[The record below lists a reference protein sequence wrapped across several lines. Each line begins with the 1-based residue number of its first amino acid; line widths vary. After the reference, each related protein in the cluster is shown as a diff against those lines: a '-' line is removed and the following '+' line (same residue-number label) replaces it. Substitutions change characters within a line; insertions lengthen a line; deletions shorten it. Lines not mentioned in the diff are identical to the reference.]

1 MLTSMTGHGQA
12 VVQDDSVRVLA
23 EVRSVNNRFL
33 KTHIHS
39 DLDVNRAAQLE
50 SLLKQHIAR
59 GNVNLKVVYERINQ
73 QNNLQINAAVVRSY
87 WLQLAEI
94 AGNSQHVNVESI
106 LGLPGVVT
114 ESLIEDDSDIW
125 PLIEQAVTEAL
136 QQLTVMRQQEGAAM
150 KSDILQNCDHIDRDL
165 DRIRELAPT
174 VAENY
179 EDRIRERMKGLLE
192 KYQIEPQAVDLV
204 REIGLFAERADISE
218 EIVRLSSHLQ
228 QFREV
233 CEGKESN
240 GRKLDFLV
248 QEFLRETNTI
258 GSKASHSEIASCVVS
273 IKTSIERIRE
283 MVQNVE

>member
-1 MLTSMTGHGQA
+1 MTGHGQA
-12 VVQDDSVRVLA
+12 VVQDDTARVLA
-23 EVRSVNNRFL
+23 EVRTVNNRFL
-33 KTHIHS
+33 KTHIHC
-39 DLDVNRAAQLE
+39 DLDVNRTAQLE

-59 GNVNLKVVYERINQ
+59 GNVNLKVVFERINQ
-73 QNNLQINAAVVRSY
+73 QNNLKINASVVRAY

-94 AGNSQHVNVESI
+94 AGSSQHVNVESI
-106 LGLPGVVT
+106 LSLPGVVS
-114 ESLIEDDSDIW
+114 ESLVDDDSDVW
-125 PLIEQAVTEAL
+125 PLIEQAVLESL
-136 QQLTVMRQQEGAAM
+136 KQLKSMRQQEGAAM
-150 KSDILQNCDHIDRDL
+150 KSDILLNCDHIEHEL
-165 DRIRELAPT
+165 NRIRELAPS

-179 EDRIRERMKGLLE
+179 EDRIRERMRGLLE
-192 KYQIEPQAVDLV
+192 KYQVEPQAVDLV

-233 CEGKESN
+233 CEGSESN

-258 GSKASHSEIASCVVS
+258 GAKASHSEIASCVVS